1 MNVFD
6 LSAKIAMDIN
16 GYLKGMDTA
25 KGVAISTLS
34 VIGGALDSFMSNSIE
49 VGKKFDSSMSQVYAT
64 MGDKAEK
71 TMEKGAYAGQ
81 TQAKALR
88 DFAQE
93 MGRTTAF
100 TANQAADAL
109 NYMALAGYDAE
120 QSMQALPDVLNL
132 AAAGS
137 MDLATASDMVTDT
150 QTAFGISANRVTQM
164 IDEMA
169 KASSTGNTS
178 VQQMG
183 EAFLVVGGLAQE
195 LNGGLVTLEDGTTK
209 TVDGVQELEIALTA
223 MANAGIKGSEAGT
236 HMRNMLLKLSSPTE
250 EGTKQLEALGV
261 AVFDN
266 EGHMRSL
273 KDIMGD
279 LNGALGNLT
288 QEEKIKAISSLFNT
302 RDLASAEAILNAVGS
317 DWDAIGTEILNA
329 HGAAKKMA
337 DTQLDNLAGDTKL
350 FESALEGLRIALS
363 DGATPA
369 LRDMTQFGTE
379 AITELTN
386 VFKDLSPEAQT
397 AISLIANFGGKALSV
412 APQVLGMA
420 GNIAIVSS
428 SMKAANISASGLT
441 VAMGPLGIAL
451 AAATAIVLS
460 AAYAYKTYK
469 DYIEGAASAE
479 IEFADQ
485 VGAERDVY
493 AGTHEQVMELVD
505 GEKEYITTSDRI
517 AQLEA
522 MRTQVANDRINA
534 GNRLNEAQEKAKQN
548 AIELEEAEAKLE
560 ETSKY
565 YTSGMNEQQME
576 VDKLRLKQ
584 EELDQAVDDARAT
597 YQLANLDIDEMDQE
611 LIRLREEEEAAKTA
625 QDGLTAS
632 TEEASAAYRLFGH
645 DVHESMQDAAT
656 KVVNSVF
663 QMQDA
668 LSGSVSSIS
677 DWFSEVAKVEKVEAQ
692 NMKDNLRAQIDQVR
706 NWEKDLAFLADKGI
720 NKEFLTYLA
729 NMGPEGYKYVLAM
742 KEDILSGADGT
753 VTEWNDLYKE
763 KLELEQGINDEAE
776 NVYDAIATMEA
787 GGVQH
792 LEAIAKA
799 FNLEGENIGEGVT
812 LGLINK
818 LSDAL
823 TDLEEAGQ
831 EDAAAVTDGMRGE
844 FIMNSPSK
852 ATAEIGEYAGKGLVQ
867 GLNNQKGAIKA
878 AGQALGRAAV
888 EGITGQQ
895 GAVSTFGATIG
906 RAVVSGINSYQSAV
920 SGAGRNLA
928 QSVLN
933 GANSVNLQGNGYNIG
948 MYFVLGMRNGIYDYS
963 HAALSAA
970 QSVAYN
976 MMNSVRSIMR
986 IGSPSKVAEYFGEMW
1001 DAGLEEGIT
1010 VNAEAPVEATKA
1022 MTENVVGATR
1032 QGLIAPSLDYSGYAQ
1047 DVSEAGTVGTEEPVA
1062 PFNVTM
1068 NIYGSEGQDVRELA
1082 MIVSQELAMIMR
1094 ENQAVWA

>member
-150 QTAFGISANRVTQM
+150 QTAFGISAGRVTQM

-195 LNGGLVTLEDGTTK
+195 LNGGLITLEDGTTR

-250 EGTKQLEALGV
+250 EGAKALTKLGID
-261 AVFDN
+261 VFDKVSGN
-266 EGHMRSL
+266 MRSL
-273 KDIMGD
+273 SDIFSE
-279 LNGALGNLT
+279 LNVELSKMS
-288 QEEKIKAISSLFNT
+288 QEEKIQTISKLFNT
-302 RDLASAEAILNAVGS
+302 RDLASAEAILNAVSS
-317 DWDAIGTEILNA
+317 DWNAIGTEILNA
-329 HGAAKKMA
+329 HGAAEKMA
-337 DTQLDNLAGDTKL
+337 KTQLDNLAGDTKL
-350 FESALEGLRIALS
+350 FESALEGLQIALS

-369 LRDMTQFGTE
+369 LRDMTQLGTDM
-379 AITELTN
+379 ISDLTER
-386 VFKDLSPEAQT
+386 FKDLPPQAQT
-397 AISLIANFGGKALSV
+397 AISLIATFGSKVAAA
-412 APQVLGMA
+412 APQILGLASNIAQLKIAKTVAGDTNALGGSLSALAGPAGIAAAAIAVVAIAYVGYTEKLKNATEAEQELLDSMTNEASVYDATHQRVQTLLDDNNQYRTSTEALNELEGMRVGIMDTYNEATRRRSEAYEELKDVEAKLAVAESDLTTTFEYGDGQMLDYTYDADILREKQEKLNAIIAEADGVITDTTGDLDAINYAIEYSTTVVEDNSSAVDEACIAYGQFGEGISEDMKNTMRTVVDSVLGM
-420 GNIAIVSS
+420 
-428 SMKAANISASGLT
+428 
-441 VAMGPLGIAL
+441 
-451 AAATAIVLS
+451 
-460 AAYAYKTYK
+460 
-469 DYIEGAASAE
+469 
-479 IEFADQ
+479 
-485 VGAERDVY
+485 
-493 AGTHEQVMELVD
+493 
-505 GEKEYITTSDRI
+505 
-517 AQLEA
+517 
-522 MRTQVANDRINA
+522 
-534 GNRLNEAQEKAKQN
+534 QE
-548 AIELEEAEAKLE
+548 
-560 ETSKY
+560 
-565 YTSGMNEQQME
+565 
-576 VDKLRLKQ
+576 
-584 EELDQAVDDARAT
+584 
-597 YQLANLDIDEMDQE
+597 
-611 LIRLREEEEAAKTA
+611 
-625 QDGLTAS
+625 
-632 TEEASAAYRLFGH
+632 
-645 DVHESMQDAAT
+645 
-656 KVVNSVF
+656 
-663 QMQDA
+663 A
-668 LSGSVSSIS
+668 LSSSVSSIGN
-677 DWFSEVAKVEKVEAQ
+677 WFDAVEQQEAQ
-692 NMKDNLRAQIDQVR
+692 SADNMKANLRAQIDQVK
-706 NWEKDLAFLADKGI
+706 NWEKDLAYLGDLGI

-729 NMGPEGYKYVLAM
+729 NMGPKGYQYVLAM
-742 KEDILSGADGT
+742 KEDVISGGQAT
-753 VTEWNDLYKE
+753 VDEWNALYNE
-763 KLELEQGINDEAE
+763 KLALEEGINSDAE
-776 NVYDAIATMEA
+776 NVYDAIVKMES
-787 GGVQH
+787 GGAYKFEQMADLFGVKG
-792 LEAIAKA
+792 AK
-799 FNLEGENIGEGVT
+799 IGQNTT
-812 LGLINK
+812 LGMIKELDSAVTK
-818 LSDAL
+818 
-823 TDLEEAGQ
+823 LEEAGKSDG
-831 EDAAAVTDGMRGE
+831 EAVIDGMEDGTDSH
-844 FIMNSPSK
+844 SPSR
-852 ATAEIGEYAGKGLVQ
+852 AAMTVGKNVGTGLTQ
-867 GLNNQKGAIKA
+867 GLNNQKSAIKA
-878 AGQALGRAAV
+878 AGQALGKAAV
-888 EGITGQQ
+888 EGIIGQQ
-895 GAVSTFGATIG
+895 GAVSTFGVTIG
-906 RAVVSGINSYQSAV
+906 RAVVSGINSYQGAV
-920 SGAGRNLA
+920 SGAGANLA
-928 QSVLN
+928 RSALN

-1010 VNAEAPVEATKA
+1010 VNAEAPVEATRT

-1047 DVSEAGTVGTEEPVA
+1047 DVSEGGMAGTEEPVA
-1062 PFNVTM
+1062 PVNVTM